1 MKRLTKLFLAAM
13 VVFFITGINAQ
24 KKDYSKEPGYANF
37 GDLTS
42 FTSNDSETEVYL
54 EEHLLKM
61 VARTTQKEEPDLSNL
76 IGGLKLVKVNQFKV
90 NPKNETQLAER
101 INKIE
106 SDLQS
111 NNWMRIVKNKD
122 KGGLINVF
130 IKSTPA
136 DKICGL
142 VVIYYERKEVAF
154 INIVGDINLETIGGL
169 SEKFNI
175 PSLKDIRP
183 KKGH

>member
-1 MKRLTKLFLAAM
+1 MKQLTKLFLAVM
-13 VVFFITGINAQ
+13 VLFFITNLNAQ

-37 GDLTS
+37 GDLSS

-61 VARTTQKEEPDLSNL
+61 VAKTTKADEPEISNL
-76 IGGLKLVKVNQFKV
+76 INGLKLVKVNQFKV
-90 NPKNETQLAER
+90 LPKNEPRLMER
-101 INKIE
+101 IEKIE
-106 SDLQS
+106 NELQS
-111 NNWMRIVKNKD
+111 NNWMRIVKAKE
-122 KGGLINVF
+122 KGGSVNVY

-142 VVIYYERKEVAF
+142 VVIYFEKKEVAF

-175 PSLKDIRP
+175 PSLKDIKP
-183 KKGH
+183 KKSH